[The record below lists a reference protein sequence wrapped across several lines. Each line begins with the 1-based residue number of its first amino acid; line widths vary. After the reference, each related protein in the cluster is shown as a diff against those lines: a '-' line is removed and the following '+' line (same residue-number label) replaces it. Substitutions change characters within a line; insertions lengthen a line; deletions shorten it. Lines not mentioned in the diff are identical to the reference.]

1 MAAEAEEQ
9 EPKKK
14 LPIVKILMMAVG
26 AIVLVGAGAGGAILF
41 QKLTKPA
48 DDNPLAIVIERK
60 ADGDAAKNEHD
71 AAPAADSHG
80 APAAGG
86 HGAPAAE
93 GHGAP
98 AGGHGA
104 AAPAGPTGKP
114 VPSKET
120 YVTSY
125 FEFPGNF
132 TTNLR
137 GSRRFAQMSVALAT
151 QYDKKVIENVQKHEV
166 AVRAEVLAL
175 LAEQSEADV
184 IGVEN
189 RKKLQGQIKDAINKL
204 LTERTSF
211 GGVEDV
217 FITALVL
224 Q

>member
-14 LPIVKILMMAVG
+14 LPIVKILIMTVG
-26 AIVLVGAGAGGAILF
+26 AILLIGAGAGGAFLF

-60 ADGDAAKNEHD
+60 AEPAPDKDGHGA
-71 AAPAADSHG
+71 AADSHA

-86 HGAPAAE
+86 HGAPRPP
-93 GHGAP
+93 GP
-98 AGGHGA
+98 A
-104 AAPAGPTGKP
+104 TKP
-114 VPSKET
+114 VPTKET

-137 GSRRFAQMSVALAT
+137 GSKRFAQMSVALAT

-175 LAEQSEADV
+175 LAEQSEAEV

-189 RKKLQGQIKDAINKL
+189 RRKLQVLIKDAINKL
-204 LTERTSF
+204 LTERTNF

>member
-9 EPKKK
+9 EPKAK
-14 LPIVKILMMAVG
+14 LPIVKILIMVVG
-26 AIVLVGAGAGGAILF
+26 ALVLVGVGAGAAILF
-41 QKLTKPA
+41 TKLTKPA
-48 DDNPLAIVIERK
+48 DENPLAIVIERK
-60 ADGDAAKNEHD
+60 
-71 AAPAADSHG
+71 G
-80 APAAGG
+80 APAEEAG
-86 HGAPAAE
+86 HAAE
-93 GHGAP
+93 QAAEPAKDAHGAP

-104 AAPAGPTGKP
+104 PAAGPATQP
-114 VPSKET
+114 VPSKEQF
-120 YVTSY
+120 VTSY

-166 AVRAEVLAL
+166 AIRAEVLAL
-175 LAEQSEADV
+175 LAEQSESDV

-189 RKKLQGQIKDAINKL
+189 RKKLQVLIKDAINKL
-204 LTERTSF
+204 LNERVSF

-217 FITALVL
+217 YITALVL

>member
-1 MAAEAEEQ
+1 MAAEAEDQ

-14 LPIVKILMMAVG
+14 LPIVKILIMTVG
-26 AIVLVGAGAGGAILF
+26 ALVLVGVGAGAAILF
-41 QKLTKPA
+41 TKLTKPA
-48 DDNPLAIVIERK
+48 DENPLAIVIERK
-60 ADGDAAKNEHD
+60 G
-71 AAPAADSHG
+71 AAPEAGGHGAPADAKDAHAA

-86 HGAPAAE
+86 HGGDAH
-93 GHGAP
+93 GGGAP
-98 AGGHGA
+98 AGPG
-104 AAPAGPTGKP
+104 GKP
-114 VPSKET
+114 VPSKEQF
-120 YVTSY
+120 VTSY

-175 LAEQSEADV
+175 LAEQTETDV

-189 RKKLQGQIKDAINKL
+189 RRKLQVLIRDAINKL
-204 LTERTSF
+204 LNERVNF

-217 FITALVL
+217 YITALVL

>member
-1 MAAEAEEQ
+1 MATEAEEQ

-14 LPIVKILMMAVG
+14 LPIVKILIMAVG
-26 AIVLVGAGAGGAILF
+26 AIVMVGAGAGGAILF

-48 DDNPLAIVIERK
+48 DENPLAIVIERK
-60 ADGDAAKNEHD
+60 AATEVKGDHGTAHSD
-71 AAPAADSHG
+71 DSHA

-86 HGAPAAE
+86 HGAPA
-93 GHGAP
+93 
-98 AGGHGA
+98 
-104 AAPAGPTGKP
+104 PAGPSGKP

-151 QYDKKVIENVQKHEV
+151 QFDKKVIENVQKHEV

-189 RKKLQGQIKDAINKL
+189 RKKLQILIKDAINKL

>member
-14 LPIVKILMMAVG
+14 LPIVKILIMTVG
-26 AIVLVGAGAGGAILF
+26 AIVLIGVGAGAAILF
-41 QKLTKPA
+41 TKLTKPA
-48 DDNPLAIVIERK
+48 DENPLAIVIERK
-60 ADGDAAKNEHD
+60 GAPAESDGHGSDAAAKDAHA
-71 AAPAADSHG
+71 AAPAA
-80 APAAGG
+80 AGD
-86 HGAPAAE
+86 

-98 AGGHGA
+98 AGGHGVPA
-104 AAPAGPTGKP
+104 AGPAGKP
-114 VPSKET
+114 VPSKEQF
-120 YVTSY
+120 VTSY

-166 AVRAEVLAL
+166 AIRAEVLAL

-189 RKKLQGQIKDAINKL
+189 RKKLQVLIKDAINKL
-204 LTERTSF
+204 LNERVSF

-217 FITALVL
+217 YITALVL

>member
-14 LPIVKILMMAVG
+14 LPIVKILIMTVG
-26 AIVLVGAGAGGAILF
+26 AILLIGAGAGGAFLF

-48 DDNPLAIVIERK
+48 DDNPLAIVIQRK
-60 ADGDAAKNEHD
+60 AEPATDKDGHGA
-71 AAPAADSHG
+71 AADSHA

-86 HGAPAAE
+86 HGAPPPP
-93 GHGAP
+93 GP
-98 AGGHGA
+98 A
-104 AAPAGPTGKP
+104 TKP
-114 VPSKET
+114 VPTKET

-137 GSRRFAQMSVALAT
+137 GSKRFAQMSVALAT

-175 LAEQSEADV
+175 LAEQSEAEV

-189 RKKLQGQIKDAINKL
+189 RRKLQVLIKDAINKL
-204 LTERTSF
+204 LTERTNF

>member
-14 LPIVKILMMAVG
+14 LPIVKILIMTVG
-26 AIVLVGAGAGGAILF
+26 AILLVGAGAGGAFLF

-48 DDNPLAIVIERK
+48 DDNPLAIIIERK
-60 ADGDAAKNEHD
+60 AEPAGAAGNDAHGNASAPDSHG
-71 AAPAADSHG
+71 APAADSHG

-86 HGAPAAE
+86 HGAPAAP
-93 GHGAP
+93 GP
-98 AGGHGA
+98 A
-104 AAPAGPTGKP
+104 TKP

-137 GSRRFAQMSVALAT
+137 GSKRFAQMSVALAT

-189 RKKLQGQIKDAINKL
+189 RRKLQVLIKDAINKL
-204 LTERTSF
+204 LTERTNF

>member
-1 MAAEAEEQ
+1 MAAEAEAQ

-14 LPIVKILMMAVG
+14 LPIVKILVMTVG
-26 AIVLVGAGAGGAILF
+26 ALVLIGVGAGAAILF
-41 QKLTKPA
+41 NKLTKPA
-48 DDNPLAIVIERK
+48 DENPLAIVIERK
-60 ADGDAAKNEHD
+60 GAAPEADAHGAPA
-71 AAPAADSHG
+71 AAPADAHAA

-86 HGAPAAE
+86 HGADA
-93 GHGAP
+93 
-98 AGGHGA
+98 HGA

-114 VPSKET
+114 VPSKEQF
-120 YVTSY
+120 VTSY

-166 AVRAEVLAL
+166 AIRAEVLAL
-175 LAEQSEADV
+175 LAEQTETDV

-189 RKKLQGQIKDAINKL
+189 RKKLQVLIRDAINKL
-204 LTERTSF
+204 LNDRVSF

-217 FITALVL
+217 YITALVL